1 MPGSGAAK
9 PRRTHQPSTNARSS
23 SCSDSAISAEC
34 GWGLAVLPSRAR
46 RSTASPVARST
57 RSGSLEG
64 IHPRCNG
71 RRRRRWPLPA
81 PRRPRALGGGGRCG
95 RGHDAGVA
103 VFAAAARCGGPV
115 AGARSPPTTAHP
127 PFRHVPVGTWTRGR
141 AGYPQLPPA
150 VVQWLVRDRPPT
162 TAHPPLRHVPV
173 EWTPGR
179 AGYPPLPPR
188 LCSGGR
194 RSRGP
199 GRL

>member
-1 MPGSGAAK
+1 MLGSGAAK

-95 RGHDAGVA
+95 RGHGAGVA

-127 PFRHVPVGTWTRGR
+127 PFRHVPVEIGPPDVPVTPSLHPPCCAAAEGGR
-141 AGYPQLPPA
+141 AALGACSPK
-150 VVQWLVRDRPPT
+150 RPGCST
-162 TAHPPLRHVPV
+162 GATASR
-173 EWTPGR
+173 R
-179 AGYPPLPPR
+179 AG
-188 LCSGGR
+188 SGCCR
-194 RSRGP
+194 R
-199 GRL
+199 